1 MRHLRDLQM
10 MAGIRKTSQERRTER
25 QIRQFRR
32 EQAIAEHKMLLVD
45 KIREREKG
53 AQGTRPMP
61 YAPRK
66 P

>member
-1 MRHLRDLQM
+1 MRRLRDLQM
-10 MAGIRKTSQERRTER
+10 MAGIRKTSAERRTER
-25 QIRQFRR
+25 QIRHFRR
-32 EQAIAEHKMLLVD
+32 EQALAEHKMLLVD

-61 YAPRK
+61 YARK